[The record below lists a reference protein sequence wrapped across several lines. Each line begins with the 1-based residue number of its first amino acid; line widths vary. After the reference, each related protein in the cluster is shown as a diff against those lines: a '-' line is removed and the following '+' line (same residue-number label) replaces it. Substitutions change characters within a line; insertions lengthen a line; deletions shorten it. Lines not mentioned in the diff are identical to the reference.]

1 MIYDRTQ
8 KDIDNALAARHKIQ
22 IGEEISEDDILAL
35 ERGTFSVTS
44 INRIET
50 AQSNLH
56 NAFISSGYICQQIT
70 NKVWEENEEIFTI
83 EDLNRIIQN
92 DDVLK
97 RAFYPL
103 SDTPKIPNA
112 VYHFNSINDI
122 EKILYDL
129 DRNYQY
135 MVSNWREC
143 GTFECGV

>member
-1 MIYDRTQ
+1 MIYNRTQ

-22 IGEEISEDDILAL
+22 IGEEISENDILAL
-35 ERGTFSVTS
+35 ERGIFSVTS

-50 AQSNLH
+50 AQSNLY

-97 RAFYPL
+97 KAFYPL
-103 SDTPKIPNA
+103 SDTPKIPMR
-112 VYHFNSINDI
+112 FT
-122 EKILYDL
+122 ILIL
-129 DRNYQY
+129 
-135 MVSNWREC
+135 
-143 GTFECGV
+143 